1 MNTEPIELEPATAEP
16 PGIDTALPL
25 PACSAFDAALARIV
39 CDARLAAWLARFPGL
54 SDWRASADERPCFER
69 PGMLELR
76 RGGAAAHVAIDLAAF
91 PALEVVAAPALDAR
105 GDASL
110 SLRAALAAT
119 LLAPLVAAFAAAG
132 LDGVTVGALRA
143 VPAAALDAT
152 RCMLSFALDGAP
164 LRCALLDAQAP
175 WLDALAARLRD
186 ERRRDAASGLARV
199 RLPGRVRLGT
209 RALPLAVLRSLRP
222 GDVLLDMVP
231 AALGAARAGPLH
243 AWWGARRAAQWHATV
258 LIEGT
263 TMTMTEMPDTA
274 DDLDEPI
281 VAGDLPADSLA
292 DFPADSPAAV
302 PAEFPAEF
310 PADRAGDLPADS
322 AAHSSPG
329 SLAGLPAG
337 LPADAPPRDAR
348 YAAPEPADLGEVALP
363 VHVEIDT
370 LSLSIAELAALR
382 PGYVLELP
390 LAARDV
396 PVRLVAYGQAIGG
409 GRLVAVGAHLGV
421 RIDRMAGDDGSV

>member
-1 MNTEPIELEPATAEP
+1 MDTEPIELEPDTAAP
-16 PGIDTALPL
+16 RGIDAALPL

-39 CDARLAAWLARFPGL
+39 ADARLAAWLARFPAL
-54 SDWRASADERPCFER
+54 SGWRAATDERPRFER
-69 PGMLELR
+69 PGVLDLR
-76 RGGAAAHVAIDLAAF
+76 WNGATARIAIDLAAF
-91 PALEVVAAPALDAR
+91 PALDVVAAPALDAR
-105 GDASL
+105 GDASV
-110 SLRAALAAT
+110 SLRTALASA

-132 LDGVTVGALRA
+132 LDGVTIGGLRA
-143 VPAAALDAT
+143 APPAALDAT
-152 RCMLSFALDGAP
+152 RCVLSFALDGAP
-164 LRCALLDAQAP
+164 LRCALLDASMP
-175 WLDALAARLRD
+175 WLDALAARLRG
-186 ERRRDAASGLARV
+186 ERLPDAAGQLARV
-199 RLPGRVRLGT
+199 RLPGRVRLGS
-209 RALPLAVLRSLRP
+209 RRLPLAVLRSLRP
-222 GDVLLDMVP
+222 GDVLLDLAP

-243 AWWGARRAAQWHATV
+243 AWWGARRATQWHATV

-263 TMTMTEMPDTA
+263 TMTMIEAPDTA

-281 VAGDLPADSLA
+281 VAGDLPAGS
-292 DFPADSPAAV
+292 PADSPA
-302 PAEFPAEF
+302 
-310 PADRAGDLPADS
+310 
-322 AAHSSPG
+322 
-329 SLAGLPAG
+329 
-337 LPADAPPRDAR
+337 DAPDDDAPG
-348 YAAPEPADLGEVALP
+348 AAPEPADLGDVDLP

>member
-1 MNTEPIELEPATAEP
+1 MDTEPIELEPDTAAP
-16 PGIDTALPL
+16 RGIDAALPL

-39 CDARLAAWLARFPGL
+39 ADARLAAWLARFPAL
-54 SDWRASADERPCFER
+54 SGWRAATDERPCFER
-69 PGMLELR
+69 PGVLELR
-76 RGGAAAHVAIDLAAF
+76 WHGATARVAIDLAAF
-91 PALEVVAAPALDAR
+91 PALDVVAAPALDAR
-105 GDASL
+105 GDASV
-110 SLRAALAAT
+110 SLRTALASA

-132 LDGVTVGALRA
+132 LDGVTIGGLRA
-143 VPAAALDAT
+143 APPAALDAT
-152 RCMLSFALDGAP
+152 RCVLSFALDGAP
-164 LRCALLDAQAP
+164 LRCALLDASMP
-175 WLDALAARLRD
+175 WLDALAARLRG
-186 ERRRDAASGLARV
+186 ERLPDAAGLLARV
-199 RLPGRVRLGT
+199 RLPGRVRLGS
-209 RALPLAVLRSLRP
+209 RRLPLAVLRSLRP
-222 GDVLLDMVP
+222 GDVLLDLAP

-243 AWWGARRAAQWHATV
+243 AWWGARRATQWHATV

-263 TMTMTEMPDTA
+263 TMTMIETPDTA

-281 VAGDLPADSLA
+281 VAGDLPAGSAVDS
-292 DFPADSPAAV
+292 
-302 PAEFPAEF
+302 
-310 PADRAGDLPADS
+310 
-322 AAHSSPG
+322 
-329 SLAGLPAG
+329 
-337 LPADAPPRDAR
+337 PADAPDDDAPG
-348 YAAPEPADLGEVALP
+348 AAPEPADLGDVDLP

>member
-1 MNTEPIELEPATAEP
+1 MDTEPIELEPDTAAP
-16 PGIDTALPL
+16 RGIDAALPL

-39 CDARLAAWLARFPGL
+39 ADARLAAWLARFPAL
-54 SDWRASADERPCFER
+54 SGWRAATDERPRFER
-69 PGMLELR
+69 PGVLDLR
-76 RGGAAAHVAIDLAAF
+76 WHGATARVAIDLAAF
-91 PALEVVAAPALDAR
+91 PALDVVAAPALDAR
-105 GDASL
+105 GDASV
-110 SLRAALAAT
+110 SLRTALASA

-132 LDGVTVGALRA
+132 LDGVTIGGLRA
-143 VPAAALDAT
+143 APPAALDAT
-152 RCMLSFALDGAP
+152 RCVLSFALDGAP
-164 LRCALLDAQAP
+164 LRCALLDASMP
-175 WLDALAARLRD
+175 WLDALAARLRG
-186 ERRRDAASGLARV
+186 ERLPDAAGQLARV
-199 RLPGRVRLGT
+199 RLPGRVRLGS
-209 RALPLAVLRSLRP
+209 RRLPLAVLRSLRP
-222 GDVLLDMVP
+222 GDVLLDLAP

-243 AWWGARRAAQWHATV
+243 AWWGARRATQWHATV

-263 TMTMTEMPDTA
+263 TMTMIETPDTA

-281 VAGDLPADSLA
+281 VAGDLPAGS
-292 DFPADSPAAV
+292 PADSPA
-302 PAEFPAEF
+302 
-310 PADRAGDLPADS
+310 
-322 AAHSSPG
+322 
-329 SLAGLPAG
+329 
-337 LPADAPPRDAR
+337 DAPD
-348 YAAPEPADLGEVALP
+348 AAPEPADLGDVDLP

>member
-1 MNTEPIELEPATAEP
+1 MDTEPIELEPDTAAP
-16 PGIDTALPL
+16 RGIDAALPL

-39 CDARLAAWLARFPGL
+39 ADARLAAWLARFPAL
-54 SDWRASADERPCFER
+54 SGWRAATDERPRFER
-69 PGMLELR
+69 PGVLDLR
-76 RGGAAAHVAIDLAAF
+76 WNGATARVAIDLAAY
-91 PALEVVAAPALDAR
+91 PALDVVAAPAPDAR
-105 GDASL
+105 GDASV
-110 SLRAALAAT
+110 SLRTALASA

-132 LDGVTVGALRA
+132 LDGVTIGGLRA
-143 VPAAALDAT
+143 APPAALDAT
-152 RCMLSFALDGAP
+152 RCVLSFALDGAP
-164 LRCALLDAQAP
+164 LRCALLDASMP
-175 WLDALAARLRD
+175 WLDALAARLRG
-186 ERRRDAASGLARV
+186 ERLPDAAGQLARV
-199 RLPGRVRLGT
+199 RLPGRVRLGS
-209 RALPLAVLRSLRP
+209 RRLPLAVLRSLRP
-222 GDVLLDMVP
+222 GDVLLDLAP

-243 AWWGARRAAQWHATV
+243 AWWGARRATQWHATV

-263 TMTMTEMPDTA
+263 TMTMIETPDTA

-281 VAGDLPADSLA
+281 VAGDLPADS
-292 DFPADSPAAV
+292 PADSPA
-302 PAEFPAEF
+302 
-310 PADRAGDLPADS
+310 
-322 AAHSSPG
+322 
-329 SLAGLPAG
+329 
-337 LPADAPPRDAR
+337 DAPDDDAPG
-348 YAAPEPADLGEVALP
+348 AAPELADLGDVDLP

>member
-1 MNTEPIELEPATAEP
+1 MDTEPIELEPDTAAP
-16 PGIDTALPL
+16 RGIDAALPL

-39 CDARLAAWLARFPGL
+39 ADARLAAWLARFPAL
-54 SDWRASADERPCFER
+54 SGWRAATDERPRFER
-69 PGMLELR
+69 PGVLDLR
-76 RGGAAAHVAIDLAAF
+76 WNGATARVAIDLAAF
-91 PALEVVAAPALDAR
+91 PALDVVAAPALDAR
-105 GDASL
+105 GDASV
-110 SLRAALAAT
+110 SLRTALASA

-132 LDGVTVGALRA
+132 LDGVTIGGLRA
-143 VPAAALDAT
+143 APPAALDAT
-152 RCMLSFALDGAP
+152 RCVLSFALDGAP
-164 LRCALLDAQAP
+164 LRCALLDASMP
-175 WLDALAARLRD
+175 WLDALAARLRG
-186 ERRRDAASGLARV
+186 ERLPDAAGQLARV
-199 RLPGRVRLGT
+199 RLPGRVRLGS
-209 RALPLAVLRSLRP
+209 RRLPLAVLRSLRP
-222 GDVLLDMVP
+222 GDVLLDLAP

-243 AWWGARRAAQWHATV
+243 AWWGARRATQWHATV

-263 TMTMTEMPDTA
+263 TMTMIETPDTA

-281 VAGDLPADSLA
+281 VAGDLPAGS
-292 DFPADSPAAV
+292 PADSPAD
-302 PAEFPAEF
+302 PP
-310 PADRAGDLPADS
+310 DD
-322 AAHSSPG
+322 
-329 SLAGLPAG
+329 
-337 LPADAPPRDAR
+337 DAPG
-348 YAAPEPADLGEVALP
+348 AAPEPADLGDVDLP

>member
-119 LLAPLVAAFAAAG
+119 LLAP
-132 LDGVTVGALRA
+132 
-143 VPAAALDAT
+143 T

-310 PADRAGDLPADS
+310 PADRAGDLPAPS

>member
-1 MNTEPIELEPATAEP
+1 
-16 PGIDTALPL
+16 
-25 PACSAFDAALARIV
+25 
-39 CDARLAAWLARFPGL
+39 
-54 SDWRASADERPCFER
+54 
-69 PGMLELR
+69 
-76 RGGAAAHVAIDLAAF
+76 
-91 PALEVVAAPALDAR
+91 
-105 GDASL
+105 
-110 SLRAALAAT
+110 
-119 LLAPLVAAFAAAG
+119 
-132 LDGVTVGALRA
+132 
-143 VPAAALDAT
+143 
-152 RCMLSFALDGAP
+152 
-164 LRCALLDAQAP
+164 
-175 WLDALAARLRD
+175 
-186 ERRRDAASGLARV
+186 
-199 RLPGRVRLGT
+199 
-209 RALPLAVLRSLRP
+209 
-222 GDVLLDMVP
+222 
-231 AALGAARAGPLH
+231 
-243 AWWGARRAAQWHATV
+243 
-258 LIEGT
+258 
-263 TMTMTEMPDTA
+263 MTMTEMPDTA

-292 DFPADSPAAV
+292 DFPADFPAAV

-329 SLAGLPAG
+329 SLAGLPA
-337 LPADAPPRDAR
+337 DASPRDAR

>member
-1 MNTEPIELEPATAEP
+1 MDTEPIELEPDTAEAR
-16 PGIDTALPL
+16 GIDAVLPL

-39 CDARLAAWLARFPGL
+39 ADARLAAWLARFPAMSG
-54 SDWRASADERPCFER
+54 WRAAMDERPRFER
-69 PGMLELR
+69 PGVLDLR
-76 RGGAAAHVAIDLAAF
+76 WHGATARVAIDLAAF
-91 PALEVVAAPALDAR
+91 PALDVVAAPALDAR
-105 GDASL
+105 GDASV
-110 SLRAALAAT
+110 SLRTALASA

-132 LDGVTVGALRA
+132 LDDVTIGGLRA
-143 VPAAALDAT
+143 ANAAALDAP
-152 RCMLSFALDGAP
+152 RCVLSFALDGVP
-164 LRCALLDAQAP
+164 MRCALLDAPTP
-175 WLDALAARLRD
+175 WLDALAARVRG
-186 ERRRDAASGLARV
+186 ERPCDAAGLLARV
-199 RLPGRVRLGT
+199 RVPGRVRLGS
-209 RALPLAVLRSLRP
+209 RRLPLAVLRSLRP
-222 GDVLLDMVP
+222 GDVLLDLAP

-243 AWWGARRAAQWHATV
+243 AWWGARRATQWHATV

-263 TMTMTEMPDTA
+263 TMTMIDTPDTA

-281 VAGDLPADSLA
+281 VAGDLPADS
-292 DFPADSPAAV
+292 PADSP
-302 PAEFPAEF
+302 
-310 PADRAGDLPADS
+310 DDS
-322 AAHSSPG
+322 
-329 SLAGLPAG
+329 
-337 LPADAPPRDAR
+337 
-348 YAAPEPADLGEVALP
+348 PADLPDGDAPERANLGDIDLP

>member
-1 MNTEPIELEPATAEP
+1 MDTEPIELEPDTAAP
-16 PGIDTALPL
+16 RGIDAALPL

-39 CDARLAAWLARFPGL
+39 ADARLAAWLARFPAL
-54 SDWRASADERPCFER
+54 SGWRAATDERPRFER
-69 PGMLELR
+69 PGVLDLR
-76 RGGAAAHVAIDLAAF
+76 WNGATARVAIDLAAF
-91 PALEVVAAPALDAR
+91 PALDVVAAPVLDAR
-105 GDASL
+105 GDASV
-110 SLRAALAAT
+110 SLRTALASA

-132 LDGVTVGALRA
+132 LDGVTIGGLRA
-143 VPAAALDAT
+143 APPAALDAT
-152 RCMLSFALDGAP
+152 RCVLSFALDGAP
-164 LRCALLDAQAP
+164 LRCALLDASMP
-175 WLDALAARLRD
+175 WLDALAARLRG
-186 ERRRDAASGLARV
+186 ERLHDAAGQLARM
-199 RLPGRVRLGT
+199 RLPGRVRLGS
-209 RALPLAVLRSLRP
+209 RRLPLAVLRSLRP
-222 GDVLLDMVP
+222 GDVLLDLAP

-243 AWWGARRAAQWHATV
+243 AWWGARRATQWHATV

-263 TMTMTEMPDTA
+263 TMTMIETPDTA

-281 VAGDLPADSLA
+281 VAGDLPAGS
-292 DFPADSPAAV
+292 PADS
-302 PAEFPAEF
+302 
-310 PADRAGDLPADS
+310 S
-322 AAHSSPG
+322 
-329 SLAGLPAG
+329 
-337 LPADAPPRDAR
+337 ADAPDDDAPG
-348 YAAPEPADLGEVALP
+348 AAPEPADLGDVDLP

>member
-1 MNTEPIELEPATAEP
+1 MDTEPIELEPDTAAP
-16 PGIDTALPL
+16 RGIDAALPL

-39 CDARLAAWLARFPGL
+39 ADARLAAWLARFPAL
-54 SDWRASADERPCFER
+54 SGWRAATDERPRFER
-69 PGMLELR
+69 PGVLELR
-76 RGGAAAHVAIDLAAF
+76 WHGATARVAIDLAAF
-91 PALEVVAAPALDAR
+91 PALDVVAAPALDAR
-105 GDASL
+105 GDASV
-110 SLRAALAAT
+110 SLRTALASA

-132 LDGVTVGALRA
+132 LDGVTIGGLRA
-143 VPAAALDAT
+143 APPAALDAT
-152 RCMLSFALDGAP
+152 RCVLSFALDGAP
-164 LRCALLDAQAP
+164 LRCALLDASMP
-175 WLDALAARLRD
+175 WLDALAARLRG
-186 ERRRDAASGLARV
+186 ERLPGAASLLARV
-199 RLPGRVRLGT
+199 RLPGRVRLGS
-209 RALPLAVLRSLRP
+209 RRLPLAVLRSLRP
-222 GDVLLDMVP
+222 GDVLLGLAP

-243 AWWGARRAAQWHATV
+243 AWWGARRATQWHATV

-263 TMTMTEMPDTA
+263 TMTMIETPDTA

-281 VAGDLPADSLA
+281 VAGDLPAGSA
-292 DFPADSPAAV
+292 ADSPA
-302 PAEFPAEF
+302 
-310 PADRAGDLPADS
+310 
-322 AAHSSPG
+322 
-329 SLAGLPAG
+329 
-337 LPADAPPRDAR
+337 DAPDDDAPG
-348 YAAPEPADLGEVALP
+348 AAPEPADLGDVDLP

>member
-1 MNTEPIELEPATAEP
+1 MDTEPIELEPDTAAP
-16 PGIDTALPL
+16 RGIDAALPL

-39 CDARLAAWLARFPGL
+39 ADARLAAWLARFPAL
-54 SDWRASADERPCFER
+54 SGWRAATDERPRFER
-69 PGMLELR
+69 PGVLDLR
-76 RGGAAAHVAIDLAAF
+76 WNGATARVAIDLAAF
-91 PALEVVAAPALDAR
+91 PALDVVAAPALDAR
-105 GDASL
+105 GDASV
-110 SLRAALAAT
+110 SLRTALASA

-132 LDGVTVGALRA
+132 LDGVTIGGLRA
-143 VPAAALDAT
+143 APPAALDAT
-152 RCMLSFALDGAP
+152 RCVLSFALDGAP
-164 LRCALLDAQAP
+164 LRCALLDASMP
-175 WLDALAARLRD
+175 WLDALAARLRG
-186 ERRRDAASGLARV
+186 ERLPDAAGQLARV
-199 RLPGRVRLGT
+199 RLPGRVRLGS
-209 RALPLAVLRSLRP
+209 RRLPLAVLRSLRP
-222 GDVLLDMVP
+222 GDVLLDLAP

-243 AWWGARRAAQWHATV
+243 AWWGARRATQWHATV

-263 TMTMTEMPDTA
+263 TMTMIETPDTA

-281 VAGDLPADSLA
+281 VAGDLPAGS
-292 DFPADSPAAV
+292 PADSPADPPDDDA
-302 PAEFPAEF
+302 P
-310 PADRAGDLPADS
+310 G
-322 AAHSSPG
+322 AAPG
-329 SLAGLPAG
+329 PAG
-337 LPADAPPRDAR
+337 LGDVD
-348 YAAPEPADLGEVALP
+348 LP

>member
-1 MNTEPIELEPATAEP
+1 MDTEPIELEPDTAAP
-16 PGIDTALPL
+16 RGIDAALPL

-39 CDARLAAWLARFPGL
+39 ADARLAAWLARFPAL
-54 SDWRASADERPCFER
+54 SGWRAATDERPRFER
-69 PGMLELR
+69 PGVLDLR
-76 RGGAAAHVAIDLAAF
+76 WNGATARVAIDLAAF
-91 PALEVVAAPALDAR
+91 PALDVVAAPALDAR
-105 GDASL
+105 GDASV
-110 SLRAALAAT
+110 SLRTALASA

-132 LDGVTVGALRA
+132 LDGVTIGGLRA
-143 VPAAALDAT
+143 APPAALDAT
-152 RCMLSFALDGAP
+152 RCVLSFALNGAP
-164 LRCALLDAQAP
+164 LHCALLDASMS
-175 WLDALAARLRD
+175 WLDALAARLRG
-186 ERRRDAASGLARV
+186 ERLPDAAGQLARV
-199 RLPGRVRLGT
+199 RLPGRVRLGS
-209 RALPLAVLRSLRP
+209 RRLPLAVLRSLRP
-222 GDVLLDMVP
+222 GDVLLDLVP

-243 AWWGARRAAQWHATV
+243 AWWGARRATQWHATV

-263 TMTMTEMPDTA
+263 TMTMIETPDTA

-281 VAGDLPADSLA
+281 VAGDLPADS
-292 DFPADSPAAV
+292 PADSPA
-302 PAEFPAEF
+302 
-310 PADRAGDLPADS
+310 
-322 AAHSSPG
+322 
-329 SLAGLPAG
+329 
-337 LPADAPPRDAR
+337 DAPDDDAPG
-348 YAAPEPADLGEVALP
+348 AAPEPADLGDVDLP

>member
-1 MNTEPIELEPATAEP
+1 MDTEPIELEPDTAAP
-16 PGIDTALPL
+16 RGIDAALPL

-39 CDARLAAWLARFPGL
+39 ADARLAAWLARFPAL
-54 SDWRASADERPCFER
+54 SGWRAATDERPRFER
-69 PGMLELR
+69 PGVLDLR
-76 RGGAAAHVAIDLAAF
+76 WNGATARIAIDLAAF
-91 PALEVVAAPALDAR
+91 PALDVVAAPALDAR
-105 GDASL
+105 GDASV
-110 SLRAALAAT
+110 SLRTALASA

-132 LDGVTVGALRA
+132 LDGVTIGGLRA
-143 VPAAALDAT
+143 APPAALDAT
-152 RCMLSFALDGAP
+152 RCVLSFALDGAP
-164 LRCALLDAQAP
+164 LRCALLDASMP
-175 WLDALAARLRD
+175 WLDALAARLRG
-186 ERRRDAASGLARV
+186 ERLPDAAGQLARV
-199 RLPGRVRLGT
+199 RLPGRVRLGS
-209 RALPLAVLRSLRP
+209 RRLPLAVLRSLRP
-222 GDVLLDMVP
+222 GDVLLDLAP

-243 AWWGARRAAQWHATV
+243 AWWGARRATQWHATV

-263 TMTMTEMPDTA
+263 TMTMIETPDTA

-281 VAGDLPADSLA
+281 VAGDLPAGS
-292 DFPADSPAAV
+292 PADSPA
-302 PAEFPAEF
+302 
-310 PADRAGDLPADS
+310 
-322 AAHSSPG
+322 
-329 SLAGLPAG
+329 
-337 LPADAPPRDAR
+337 DAPDDDAPG
-348 YAAPEPADLGEVALP
+348 AAPEPADLGDVDLP

>member
-1 MNTEPIELEPATAEP
+1 MDTEPIELEPDTAAP
-16 PGIDTALPL
+16 RGIDAALPL

-39 CDARLAAWLARFPGL
+39 ADARLAAWLARFPAL
-54 SDWRASADERPCFER
+54 SGWRAATDEQPRFER
-69 PGMLELR
+69 PGVLELR
-76 RGGAAAHVAIDLAAF
+76 WHGAAARVAIDLAAF
-91 PALEVVAAPALDAR
+91 PALDVVAAPALDAR
-105 GDASL
+105 GDASV
-110 SLRAALAAT
+110 SLRTALASA

-132 LDGVTVGALRA
+132 LDGVTIGGLRA
-143 VPAAALDAT
+143 APPAAFDAT
-152 RCMLSFALDGAP
+152 RCVLSFALDGAP
-164 LRCALLDAQAP
+164 LRCALLDASMP
-175 WLDALAARLRD
+175 WLDALAARLRG
-186 ERRRDAASGLARV
+186 ERPPDAAGLLARV
-199 RLPGRVRLGT
+199 RLPGRVRLGS
-209 RALPLAVLRSLRP
+209 RRLPLAVLRSLRP
-222 GDVLLDMVP
+222 GDVLLDLAP

-243 AWWGARRAAQWHATV
+243 AWWGARRATQWHATV

-263 TMTMTEMPDTA
+263 TMTMIETPDTA

-281 VAGDLPADSLA
+281 VAGDLPAGS
-292 DFPADSPAAV
+292 PADSPAD
-302 PAEFPAEF
+302 PP
-310 PADRAGDLPADS
+310 DD
-322 AAHSSPG
+322 
-329 SLAGLPAG
+329 
-337 LPADAPPRDAR
+337 DAPDV
-348 YAAPEPADLGEVALP
+348 APEPADLGDVDLP

>member
-1 MNTEPIELEPATAEP
+1 MDTEPIELEPDTAAP
-16 PGIDTALPL
+16 RGIDAALPL

-39 CDARLAAWLARFPGL
+39 ADARLAAWLARFPAL
-54 SDWRASADERPCFER
+54 SGWRAATDERPRFER
-69 PGMLELR
+69 PGVLDLR
-76 RGGAAAHVAIDLAAF
+76 WHGATARIAIDLAAF
-91 PALEVVAAPALDAR
+91 PALDVVAAPALDAR
-105 GDASL
+105 GDASV
-110 SLRAALAAT
+110 SLRTALASA

-132 LDGVTVGALRA
+132 LDGVTIGGLRA
-143 VPAAALDAT
+143 APPAALDAT
-152 RCMLSFALDGAP
+152 RCVLSFALDGAP
-164 LRCALLDAQAP
+164 LHCALLDASMP
-175 WLDALAARLRD
+175 WLDALAARLRG
-186 ERRRDAASGLARV
+186 ERLPDAAGQLARV
-199 RLPGRVRLGT
+199 RLPGRVRLGS
-209 RALPLAVLRSLRP
+209 RRLPLAVLRSLRP
-222 GDVLLDMVP
+222 GDVLLDLAP

-243 AWWGARRAAQWHATV
+243 AWWGARRATQWHATV

-263 TMTMTEMPDTA
+263 TMTMIETPDTA

-281 VAGDLPADSLA
+281 VAGDLPAGS
-292 DFPADSPAAV
+292 PADSPA
-302 PAEFPAEF
+302 
-310 PADRAGDLPADS
+310 
-322 AAHSSPG
+322 
-329 SLAGLPAG
+329 
-337 LPADAPPRDAR
+337 DAPD
-348 YAAPEPADLGEVALP
+348 AAPEPADLGDVDLP

>member
-1 MNTEPIELEPATAEP
+1 MDTEPIELEPDTAAP
-16 PGIDTALPL
+16 RGIDAALPL

-39 CDARLAAWLARFPGL
+39 ADARLAAWLARFPAL
-54 SDWRASADERPCFER
+54 SGWRAATDERPRFER
-69 PGMLELR
+69 PGVLDLR
-76 RGGAAAHVAIDLAAF
+76 WNGATARIAIDLAAF
-91 PALEVVAAPALDAR
+91 PALDVVAAPALDAR
-105 GDASL
+105 GDASV
-110 SLRAALAAT
+110 SLRTALASA

-132 LDGVTVGALRA
+132 LDGVTIGGLRA
-143 VPAAALDAT
+143 APPAALDAT
-152 RCMLSFALDGAP
+152 RCVLSFALDGAP
-164 LRCALLDAQAP
+164 LRCALLDASMP
-175 WLDALAARLRD
+175 WLDALAARLRG
-186 ERRRDAASGLARV
+186 ERLPGAAGQLARM
-199 RLPGRVRLGT
+199 RLPGRVRLGS
-209 RALPLAVLRSLRP
+209 RRLPLAVLRSLRP
-222 GDVLLDMVP
+222 GDVLLDLAP

-243 AWWGARRAAQWHATV
+243 AWWGARRTTQWHATV

-263 TMTMTEMPDTA
+263 TMTMIETPDTA

-281 VAGDLPADSLA
+281 VAGDLPAGS
-292 DFPADSPAAV
+292 PADSPA
-302 PAEFPAEF
+302 
-310 PADRAGDLPADS
+310 
-322 AAHSSPG
+322 
-329 SLAGLPAG
+329 
-337 LPADAPPRDAR
+337 DAPDDDAPG
-348 YAAPEPADLGEVALP
+348 AAPEPADLGDVDLP